1 MFGNTS
7 GEQKQNPQVSTTFTA
22 AAYAANALC
31 GLVAVLPQVSVEWSF
46 LSWSLYIAY
55 LERVF
60 QKLWFISS
68 GFFAMQKN
76 NLDMS
81 FWWYFFNSLAA
92 WQVIINYRNKS
103 TGQLSFLVTAMTFG
117 GYLNSRLQTNQ
128 VRKLQIVYRLG
139 VAGGPLPVPV
149 ANEGLE
155 DSLLKIRIIL
165 PMAPVTGRGPHRIY
179 MCLMC
184 LKQFLVKM
192 WTHNFIFDFH
202 RFVRIIL
209 WHPIF
214 VFGLPQNLPENGEV
228 ESENPWIS
236 GPVRGCSP
244 PLWKLMIYH
253 YN

>member
-1 MFGNTS
+1 
-7 GEQKQNPQVSTTFTA
+7 
-22 AAYAANALC
+22 
-31 GLVAVLPQVSVEWSF
+31 
-46 LSWSLYIAY
+46 
-55 LERVF
+55 
-60 QKLWFISS
+60 
-68 GFFAMQKN
+68 
-76 NLDMS
+76 MS

-192 WTHNFIFDFH
+192 WTHNFIFDFQICADH
-202 RFVRIIL
+202 SMTSYLCFWTSSKFARKWWSWVRKPMDLRTSARLFTTFVE
-209 WHPIF
+209 
-214 VFGLPQNLPENGEV
+214 VDDLPLQLTMQLG
-228 ESENPWIS
+228 
-236 GPVRGCSP
+236 
-244 PLWKLMIYH
+244 MT
-253 YN
+253 